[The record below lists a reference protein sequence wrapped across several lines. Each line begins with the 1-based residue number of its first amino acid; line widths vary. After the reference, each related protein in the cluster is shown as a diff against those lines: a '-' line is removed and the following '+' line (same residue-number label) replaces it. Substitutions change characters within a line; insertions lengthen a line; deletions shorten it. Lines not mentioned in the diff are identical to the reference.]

1 MEIQEKTEAEQLAF
15 YEETRQCCL
24 RAVGSAGQVDR
35 YFKLAGNTVR
45 LSFAGPALVGHF
57 TSALDHLATSP
68 AADPDL
74 VLYLWDS
81 ESTGVPMPRPPCKR
95 SAFTD
100 RGDIWGF
107 NSTRIRAAFHYS
119 DFSVNLLD
127 RHTNVGI
134 YWTQDARGLP
144 YWADSSP
151 LRTLFHWHL
160 EQRDCQL
167 VHAAAVGTAHGAV
180 LVTGKGGVG
189 KSTTAL
195 SCLRAGLQYLGD
207 DYVAV
212 RGGGTSP
219 VVHSLYG
226 TAKLNPNHMVNFREF
241 EHLGREP
248 GTPAHE
254 KVVLDLHPHFADQ
267 LAHRM
272 PLKAIVMPRINGGNE
287 TTFRP
292 ADPVTTRKA
301 VCFTTMSQLPC
312 VGRHTHDFFTSL
324 CASVPGYVLEL
335 GSDLSRIPS
344 AISDLLKQPP
354 GPRSQP
360 VSVSGT
366 QQAMTEEQYP
376 LVSVVM
382 PIFNGERF
390 VREAI
395 RNIVEQEYPAT
406 EIIVVDDGSTDR
418 TGSIVR
424 ELPYDIRYF
433 KQEQN
438 GPAAARNRG
447 IRDTTGDLVAFLDV
461 DDLWPE
467 HNLRMLVDE
476 MLQRPDVDIVR
487 GHAQV
492 MDYDPEN
499 GSVVFT
505 GNPEEAYPD
514 YIGAGLYRKR
524 VFTKIGLFDPSLRFA
539 EDTDWYNRARERNVP
554 MERLDAVTL
563 WVRRHGRN
571 MTHGK
576 GPLELNMLRAFKKT
590 LDRKRA
596 RASDVPPLNG
606 NGEFD
611 VSVVV
616 PVFNGEQFLADAL
629 RSAFQQEYPPAE
641 IIVIDDGSTDHT
653 ADVARRF
660 PGVQYI
666 HQPNQGVAAA
676 RNAGIAAA
684 SCGLIALLDADD
696 IWAFEKLAIQV
707 SWLREHPETGYVTA
721 KFRNFLEPG
730 TARPHWTT
738 EEQLREDQ
746 PGGMPNLVVRK
757 SVFECVGVFDTSF
770 RRGADLDWLLR
781 AKEAGIHSVSLPET
795 LLHRRIHESNL
806 SHQGSGG
813 REILMRSLRKAVT
826 RRRTAAP
833 SPGGRGCA
841 KPHPGPQARR
851 AMENPA

>member
-1 MEIQEKTEAEQLAF
+1 MEVRPKTEAEQQAF
-15 YEETRQCCL
+15 YEETRQCYL
-24 RAVGSAGQVDR
+24 RAAGSAGQIDR
-35 YFKLAGNTVR
+35 YVQLAGTTVR
-45 LSFAGPALVGHF
+45 LCFAGPALVGHF
-57 TSALDHLATSP
+57 TAALDHIGISP
-68 AADPDL
+68 VADPDL
-74 VLYLWDS
+74 TLCLWDS
-81 ESTGVPMPRPPCKR
+81 ESTGIPMPLPPCKR

-107 NSTRIRAAFHYS
+107 NSTRIRSAFHYS
-119 DFSVNLLD
+119 DYSVNLLD
-127 RHTNVGI
+127 RQTGVGI
-134 YWTQDARGLP
+134 YWANDAALLP

-160 EQRDCQL
+160 EQHDCQL
-167 VHAAAVGTAHGAV
+167 VHAAAVGTESGAV
-180 LVTGKGGVG
+180 LVTGKGGIG

-195 SCLRAGLQYLGD
+195 SCLRAGLHYLGD

-212 RGGGTSP
+212 CLGSEP
-219 VVHSLYG
+219 AVYSLYG
-226 TAKLNPNHMVNFREF
+226 TAKLDPDHMTSFPELEALRRNPA
-241 EHLGREP
+241 
-248 GTPAHE
+248 TPAHE
-254 KVVLDLHPHFADQ
+254 KVVLDLHPHFAEQ
-267 LAHRM
+267 LKHRM
-272 PLKAIVMPRINGGNE
+272 PLKAIVMPRINGGHD

-301 VCFTTMSQLPC
+301 VCFTTMCQLPY

-335 GSDLSRIPS
+335 GSDLARIPD
-344 AISDLLKQPP
+344 AISDLLEQPP
-354 GPRSQP
+354 TPRSRP
-360 VSVSGT
+360 ASGT
-366 QQAMTEEQYP
+366 QQSMSAKEYP
-376 LVSVVM
+376 MVSVVM
-382 PIFNGERF
+382 PVFNGERF

-395 RNIVEQEYPAT
+395 QNIVDQEYPAT
-406 EIIVVDDGSTDR
+406 EIIVVNDGSTDR
-418 TGSIVR
+418 TESIVR

-433 KQEQN
+433 KQKRD
-438 GPAAARNRG
+438 GPASARNRG

-467 HNLRMLVDE
+467 HNLKMLVEE
-476 MLQRPDVDIVR
+476 MLRRPDVDVVR

-492 MDYDPEN
+492 MEYDHED
-499 GSVVFT
+499 GTSVFT

-539 EDTDWYNRARERNVP
+539 EDTDWYNRAREHDVP
-554 MERLDAVTL
+554 MERLHAVTL

-596 RASDVPPLNG
+596 RAAGDPVLNG
-606 NGEFD
+606 NGSFD

-616 PVFNGEQFLADAL
+616 PVFNGAHFLADAL
-629 RSAFQQEYPPAE
+629 RSAFEQEHLPAE
-641 IIVIDDGSTDHT
+641 VIVVDDGSTDNT

-660 PGVQYI
+660 PGVKYI

-684 SCGLIALLDADD
+684 VCPLIALLDADD
-696 IWAFEKLAIQV
+696 TWAPEKLARQV
-707 SWLREHPETGYVTA
+707 DWLEKHPESGYVTA

-730 TARPHWTT
+730 TARPFWIT

-746 PGGMPNLVVRK
+746 VGGMPNLVVRRP
-757 SVFECVGVFDTSF
+757 VFDIVGFFDVSF
-770 RRGADLDWLLR
+770 RQGADFDWLLR
-781 AKEAGIHSVSLPET
+781 AREAGIKSASLPQT
-795 LLHRRIHESNL
+795 LLHRRIHDSNV
-806 SHQGSGG
+806 SHQWQGS
-813 REILMRSLRKAVT
+813 RDVLMRSLRKAVT
-826 RRRTAAP
+826 RRRQAAL
-833 SPGGRGCA
+833 SGTTR
-841 KPHPGPQARR
+841 
-851 AMENPA
+851 